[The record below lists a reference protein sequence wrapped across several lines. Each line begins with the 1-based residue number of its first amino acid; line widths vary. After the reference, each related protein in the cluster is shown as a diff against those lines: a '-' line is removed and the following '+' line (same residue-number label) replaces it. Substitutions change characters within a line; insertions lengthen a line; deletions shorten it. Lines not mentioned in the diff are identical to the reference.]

1 MKLYDQQQA
10 ALESVKNFLD
20 DDDKQIF
27 ILRGYAGTGKT
38 TLINP
43 IASTALASGLRP
55 VLLALTGRAAKILQ
69 EKTGMRAA
77 TIHKTIYHYTGI
89 KMTPDEN
96 DDKTEKYKHV
106 EVHFELNS
114 AADNSTGNLFIIDEA
129 SLVSGKNQKGD
140 ILHFGSGSLLI
151 DLLKYAR
158 LDLGNK
164 ILFIG
169 DPAQLPPVGETYSA
183 ALDTAYFQKHSLAV
197 AEFNLTEV
205 IRQANGSAIL
215 DNAILLRNRLNDTKS
230 GELKFQRKPG
240 EVMDIESCN
249 VANTYV
255 KICPRP
261 TIDKSMI
268 IVYSNAMAAYYNRE
282 IRSIY
287 YPGKDTVQCGDVLQV
302 VKNAYG
308 TDMEPAYYNG
318 DFVVVESASDNVEH
332 LPQNKYANQKIDI
345 TFRTVTIRDQDG
357 NERQCKIIDSLLNND
372 VASLTHDEWVA
383 LYTSAKIRFDNLKKA
398 QPGDNKLKWE
408 IYMFQDPY
416 LNALQVKYGYAITCH
431 KAQGGEWDS
440 VIVDY
445 TRRCGL
451 NADSLRWSYT
461 ATTRAKRCLYGVSM
475 PNTGYL
481 NFKLN
486 VSSSI
491 VTKSKPSKEAFAYKP
506 IPGIS
511 LLPRNASPAQQNQCA
526 SAIANLEAHGY
537 TLTQVKCSSYLD
549 TYTIAL
555 PEGGTVVFDCYY
567 DKSGMYTRFLPK
579 NNNIHNEELLQLL
592 KDQSEAMYDIDYQPA
607 TQALKQFH
615 AVIISACD
623 TLGITITNVVDHRA
637 NYYVLYCLRTSAP
650 FADLKCN
657 IDKNGFITSIQPS
670 SKSGSDDTLLL
681 QLIAMINNSA
691 KQ

>member
-1 MKLYDQQQA
+1 M
-10 ALESVKNFLD
+10 
-20 DDDKQIF
+20 
-27 ILRGYAGTGKT
+27 
-38 TLINP
+38 
-43 IASTALASGLRP
+43 
-55 VLLALTGRAAKILQ
+55 
-69 EKTGMRAA
+69 
-77 TIHKTIYHYTGI
+77 
-89 KMTPDEN
+89 
-96 DDKTEKYKHV
+96 
-106 EVHFELNS
+106 
-114 AADNSTGNLFIIDEA
+114 
-129 SLVSGKNQKGD
+129 
-140 ILHFGSGSLLI
+140 
-151 DLLKYAR
+151 LKYAR

-215 DNAILLRNRLNDTKS
+215 NNAILLRNRLNDTKS

-308 TDMEPAYYNG
+308 SDMEPAYYNG

-357 NERQCKIIDSLLNND
+357 NVRQCKIIDSLLNND

-398 QPGDNKLKWE
+398 QPGDNMLKWE
-408 IYMFQDPY
+408 IYMFQEPY
-416 LNALQVKYGYAITCH
+416 LNSLKVKYCYDITCH

-475 PNTGYL
+475 PNIGYL

-491 VTKSKPSKEAFAYKP
+491 VTKSKPSKEAFAY
-506 IPGIS
+506 
-511 LLPRNASPAQQNQCA
+511 
-526 SAIANLEAHGY
+526 
-537 TLTQVKCSSYLD
+537 
-549 TYTIAL
+549 
-555 PEGGTVVFDCYY
+555 
-567 DKSGMYTRFLPK
+567 
-579 NNNIHNEELLQLL
+579 
-592 KDQSEAMYDIDYQPA
+592 
-607 TQALKQFH
+607 
-615 AVIISACD
+615 
-623 TLGITITNVVDHRA
+623 
-637 NYYVLYCLRTSAP
+637 
-650 FADLKCN
+650 
-657 IDKNGFITSIQPS
+657 
-670 SKSGSDDTLLL
+670 
-681 QLIAMINNSA
+681 
-691 KQ
+691 